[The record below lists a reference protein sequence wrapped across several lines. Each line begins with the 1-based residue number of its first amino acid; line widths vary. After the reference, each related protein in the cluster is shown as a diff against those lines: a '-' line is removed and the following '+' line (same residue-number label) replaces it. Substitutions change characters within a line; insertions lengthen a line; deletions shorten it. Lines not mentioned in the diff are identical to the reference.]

1 MERPWCGKGEEES
14 ACAAVVAGGLR
25 PGSRAHGALLRFR
38 TTLWPL
44 SGRFDVDVGQAVEEL
59 VPASDGR

>member
-1 MERPWCGKGEEES
+1 LVWKGEEDS
-14 ACAAVVAGGLR
+14 ACAAVVAGALCLV
-25 PGSRAHGALLRFR
+25 SAHGALLHFR